1 METHSRELII
11 RVRKL
16 ITKQTI
22 MTNKDNFI
30 RNLLI
35 SDGLDKTLKL
45 LGGYDKPITN
55 FLKNN
60 NTFISEFIDN
70 LNVEPIT
77 RFGDNYKVLCNDN
90 GTFFVL
96 QGKDNFH
103 IPPKLWMYFKL
114 LEYTDEEIEDE
125 LRPIL
130 NNRFD
135 TNISDINLIE

>member
-1 METHSRELII
+1 MYKQYNILHNYLINI
-11 RVRKL
+11 GL
-16 ITKQTI
+16 NDTI
-22 MTNKDNFI
+22 N
-30 RNLLI
+30 
-35 SDGLDKTLKL
+35 L
-45 LGGYDKPITN
+45 LGGNEKPITN

-60 NTFISEFIDN
+60 NTFIYDFIDN
-70 LNVEPIT
+70 LKVKPIN

-90 GTFFVL
+90 GTFFAL

-130 NNRFD
+130 NNKFD